1 MLTTDT
7 IIQKQI
13 IKRDQTALDYTIQNS
28 GTLESLFD
36 VLELN
41 GLGATQDIVPGT
53 LLKAPVVEKAV
64 INYYKGNPVDIITM
78 IKPDEMKGG
87 IGYMQIG
94 TSFIVS

>member
-13 IKRDQTALDYTIQNS
+13 IKRHQTAVDFTIQNS

-36 VLELN
+36 VLQLN
-41 GLGATQDIVPGT
+41 GFGATDDIAPGT
-53 LLKAPVVEKAV
+53 VLQAPVVERSV
-64 INYYKGNPVDIITM
+64 INYYKGSEADVITFLR
-78 IKPDEMKGG
+78 PDDLLGG